1 MVGASSFSHMARRSA
16 RSSIPRSF
24 RRTKAFVVANVLVW
38 AAIGVWFLVQPAER
52 QADVARLVRN
62 AFDARKEVTAFD
74 VAWDLWQFHA
84 SDDFA
89 PGVAGGDRTHLYGGA
104 PLARESVRVLVNTG
118 YVVGYSEALGLPLWA
133 AYRAADGDFGETPPR
148 PDSFVVDA
156 RTSARID
163 PADYTRSGYD
173 RGHLAPNHAIA
184 LRHGRR
190 GQEETFL
197 MSNIVPQR
205 HALNAGAWQALER
218 RVAANY
224 PGRFGEV
231 WVIAGPVL
239 GERPPRLRGR
249 VAVPEAFFMIILDE
263 SAGRVRAQA
272 FLFPQDTPG
281 DAAPAAHLTSIDEI
295 ERRTGLDVLHE
306 LADDAEA
313 ALESRRGSRVW

>member
-1 MVGASSFSHMARRSA
+1 MARRSA
-16 RSSIPRSF
+16 RSSLPRSF
-24 RRTKAFVVANVLVW
+24 RRTKAFVVANLLVW
-38 AAIGVWFLVQPAER
+38 VGIGAWYLVQPAER

-74 VAWDLWQFHA
+74 VAWDLWQFYA
-84 SDDFA
+84 GDDYA

-104 PLARESVRVLVNTG
+104 PVARGSVRVLVNTG
-118 YVVGYSEALGLPLWA
+118 YVVGYSDALGLPLWA
-133 AYRAADGDFGETPPR
+133 AYRAGDGDFGDAPPR
-148 PDSFVVDA
+148 PDSFAVDT
-156 RTSARID
+156 RTSARIE
-163 PADYTRSGYD
+163 PADYARSGYD

-197 MSNIVPQR
+197 MSNIAPQL
-205 HALNAGAWQALER
+205 HALNAGAWQVLER

-239 GERPPRLRGR
+239 GERPPRLHGR
-249 VAVPEAFFMIILDE
+249 VAVPEAFFMIIVDE

-272 FLFPQDTPG
+272 LLFPQDTPG
-281 DAAPAAHLTSIDEI
+281 DAAPAAFLTTIDEI

-306 LADDAEA
+306 LADDAET